1 MDRLTPEQR
10 HKNMQAVKSKG
21 TKIEV
26 KLGKAMWKLGLRYR
40 KNYKKLPGKPDFVL
54 VSAKIAVFC
63 DGEFWHGKDW
73 DERKNDIKSHQDFW
87 FAKIE
92 KNMKRDA
99 EINSQLESL
108 GWVVVRFWGKQIEKH
123 VDECAETVLNI
134 YKDRGN

>member
-26 KLGKAMWKLGLRYR
+26 KLGTAMWRLGLRYR

-87 FAKIE
+87 YDKIE

-108 GWVVVRFWGKQIEKH
+108 GWVVVRFWGKQIENNG
-123 VDECAETVLNI
+123 DVLMGVKNHTH
-134 YKDRGN
+134 